1 MKEIYDYKKIEK
13 EVQDLWA
20 RNKRYEANIDTTKPK
35 YYCLSMRIF
44 EKPSPK
50 CLFTE
55 GLLKRHHK
63 IQMCQKTPYVRFW
76 SSRSS

>member
-35 YYCLSMRIF
+35 YYCLSMLAISFRQSSHG
-44 EKPSPK
+44 PRPK
-50 CLFTE
+50 LFN
-55 GLLKRHHK
+55 RRRCIK
-63 IQMCQKTPYVRFW
+63 I
-76 SSRSS
+76 